1 MTEPAR
7 RRAAATKARKKKA
20 DAAAKTSIV
29 TKAKGTAPAAIT
41 EKDTGIMES
50 MRVAKAAAAIRR
62 KKSKIWFSQNH
73 EID

>member
-7 RRAAATKARKKKA
+7 RRAAATKASKKKA

-29 TKAKGTAPAAIT
+29 TKAKGAAHAATT
-41 EKDTGIMES
+41 EKDTGITES
-50 MRVAKAAAAIRR
+50 MRVAKAAAAIRW